1 MLRGGK
7 FRLGEVN
14 CEFWTFNSERFG
26 IWYLESI
33 DHLLQE
39 ICTGLKKAG
48 NGCPVLCYETD
59 IFSLILTF
67 VLPSLNQ

>member
-1 MLRGGK
+1 MLGGGK
-7 FRLGEVN
+7 FGLGEVK
-14 CEFWTFNSERFG
+14 CEFWT
-26 IWYLESI
+26 LSI

-39 ICTGLKKAG
+39 SLIGLNKKAG
-48 NGCPVLCYETD
+48 KGCPVLCYETD